1 MAVRIL
7 VFAGSV
13 RTGSINE
20 KLAVAATAAVRK
32 AGAEATHVSLKDF
45 PLPIYDGD
53 LQARAGVPEPAKRL
67 VELFFEHQGVFVA
80 SPEYNSS
87 FTPLLK
93 NTLDWMSR
101 VNVDGRPPLPAF
113 KNRVFALGAVSGGAM
128 GGYRGLTQLRAM
140 MELGLGALV
149 LPEMVAVPSAGTAF
163 AENGALASEKIAS
176 LLDGVVARLIAA
188 AETLA

>member
-7 VFAGSV
+7 VFAGSI

-32 AGAEATHVSLKDF
+32 AGAEATHISLKDF

-53 LQARAGVPEPAKRL
+53 LQARDGVPEPATQL
-67 VELFFEHQGVFVA
+67 VKLFFEHQGVFIA
-80 SPEYNSS
+80 SPEYNAS

-113 KNRVFALGAVSGGAM
+113 KDRAFALGAVSGGAM

-149 LPEMVAVPSAGTAF
+149 LPDMVAVPSAATAF
-163 AENGALASEKIAS
+163 DDGGALASDRIAA
-176 LLDGVVARLIAA
+176 LLDAVVARLITAA
-188 AETLA
+188 GTLA